1 VANILVVDDEPGIR
15 EFLVETLATD
25 GHHLAQASSGDAAVK
40 RLSEEP
46 FDLLITD
53 LRMPGKL
60 DGMDVVREA
69 RRTHPET
76 RVIVLT
82 AHGSVATA
90 VDAMKIGAVDFLEKP
105 MSGPTELRILVSRA
119 LADSENQQDE
129 GVSDTTEYIAK
140 QLSRALGGDYRVDDL
155 IGKGGYA
162 AVFAVQDLRLDR
174 PLAAKALLP
183 EFAASEDIAAR
194 FRREARTMAKLSHPN
209 IMPVFF
215 VGREREVPFFVMPRI
230 VGASIGEMVRRQGH
244 LELSQVVRI
253 ASDIASALDYAHAAG
268 VIHRDVKPENILV
281 DEASGRAVLT
291 DFGISKAV
299 VPEAAATATVQGVFL
314 GTPQYSAP
322 EQIAGE
328 GKVDARADIYSF
340 AVVIYEMISGRVPFD
355 GPNASR
361 VAAQHLF
368 SPVPP
373 LSRSAPHVSRKV
385 DDVIARAMAKSPG
398 DRFPSAGA
406 FVGALEAALP
416 RTRA

>member
-1 VANILVVDDEPGIR
+1 MANILVVDDEPGIR

-25 GHHLAQASSGDAAVK
+25 GHHLTEASSGDAAVQ
-40 RLSEEP
+40 RLNEES

-69 RRTHPET
+69 RRSHPDT

-119 LADSENQQDE
+119 LADTGDARDE
-129 GVSDTTEYIAK
+129 TASNVTEYLAN

-155 IGKGGYA
+155 IGRGGYA
-162 AVFAVQDLRLDR
+162 AVFAVHDLRLDR
-174 PLAAKALLP
+174 ELAAKALLP
-183 EFAASEDIAAR
+183 EFSASEDIAER

-215 VGREREVPFFVMPRI
+215 VGREREVPFFVMPRLSGGS
-230 VGASIGEMVRRQGH
+230 VGDMIQRAGRIEVT
-244 LELSQVVRI
+244 QVLRI
-253 ASDIASALDYAHAAG
+253 ANDIASALDYAHAAG
-268 VIHRDVKPENILV
+268 LVHRDVKPENILI
-281 DEASGRAVLT
+281 DDASGRAVLT
-291 DFGISKAV
+291 DFGIAKAV
-299 VPEAAATATVQGVFL
+299 VPDGVATATVQGMFL

-322 EQIAGE
+322 EQITGE

-340 AVVIYEMISGRVPFD
+340 AVVIYEMLSGHVPFD
-355 GPNASR
+355 GPSASR
-361 VAAQHLF
+361 VAA
-368 SPVPP
+368 
-373 LSRSAPHVSRKV
+373 
-385 DDVIARAMAKSPG
+385 
-398 DRFPSAGA
+398 
-406 FVGALEAALP
+406 
-416 RTRA
+416 

>member
-1 VANILVVDDEPGIR
+1 MANILVVDDEPGIR

-25 GHHLAQASSGDAAVK
+25 GHHLTEASSGDAAVQ
-40 RLSEEP
+40 RLNEES

-69 RRTHPET
+69 RRSHPDT

-119 LADSENQQDE
+119 LADTDDARDE
-129 GVSDTTEYIAK
+129 TASNVTEYLAN

-155 IGKGGYA
+155 IGRGGYA
-162 AVFAVQDLRLDR
+162 AVFAVHDLRLDR
-174 PLAAKALLP
+174 ELAAKALLP
-183 EFAASEDIAAR
+183 EFSASEDIAER

-215 VGREREVPFFVMPRI
+215 VGREREVPFFVMPRLGGGS
-230 VGASIGEMVRRQGH
+230 VGDMIQRAGRIEVT
-244 LELSQVVRI
+244 QVLRI

-268 VIHRDVKPENILV
+268 LVHRDVKPENILI
-281 DEASGRAVLT
+281 DDASGRAVLT
-291 DFGISKAV
+291 DFGIAKAV
-299 VPEAAATATVQGVFL
+299 VPDGAATATVQGMFL

-322 EQIAGE
+322 EQITGE

-340 AVVIYEMISGRVPFD
+340 AVVIYEMLSGRVPFD
-355 GPNASR
+355 GPSASR

-373 LSRSAPHVSRKV
+373 LSRYAPDVNRKV
-385 DDVIARAMAKSPG
+385 DEVIARGLAKNAA
-398 DRFPSAGA
+398 DRFASAGA
-406 FVGALEAALP
+406 FVTALETSLH
-416 RTRA
+416 RSHG